1 MRLQNI
7 LYNTWWMKL

>member
-7 LYNTWWMKL
+7 GRKSVYIA